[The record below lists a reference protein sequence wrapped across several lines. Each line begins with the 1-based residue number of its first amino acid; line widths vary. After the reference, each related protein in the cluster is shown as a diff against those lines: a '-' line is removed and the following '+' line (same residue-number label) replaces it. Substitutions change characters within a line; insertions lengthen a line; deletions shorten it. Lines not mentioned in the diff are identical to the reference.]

1 MAVRIG
7 IVADKG
13 GVGRTDL
20 VRLLAETFAAN
31 GLRVIC
37 ADMDYQ
43 AILSRRMGY
52 DMHGE
57 DRDLPSTADLMR
69 HDVVSGQ
76 AKKVLAPCRW
86 DTSWAENIGLL
97 PATGALWEV
106 EENPGKGNPTGRLVR
121 AMTGVDDDVHFTLF
135 DTRPDMGVSS
145 QAVWAVSDYLV
156 GITPADRDGSEG
168 MLRILAHAL
177 AYAPDLNNP
186 DLQVAGVLLN
196 EFNPRSREQHEDADR
211 LREGLATFAPP
222 IPVFKTALPMRT
234 YIRYTA
240 SQGIPLAAYLGGGSK
255 EAQHKAGES
264 EQFMAQIAQNI
275 MEACNAQ

>member
-20 VRLLAETFAAN
+20 VRLLAETFAAG

-52 DMHGE
+52 DMYGE
-57 DRDLPSTADLMR
+57 DRELPSTAELMQ
-69 HDVVSGQ
+69 HDVVTGQ
-76 AKKVLAPCRW
+76 AKDVLTPCRW
-86 DTSWAENIGLL
+86 ETSWAENIQLL
-97 PATGALWEV
+97 PATGELWKV
-106 EENPGKGNPTGRLVR
+106 EEYSGKGNPTGRLVR
-121 AMTGVDDDVHFTLF
+121 AMTAVDDDVHYTLF

-145 QAVWAVSDYLV
+145 QAVWAVCDYLV

-177 AYAPDLNNP
+177 TYAPDLGNE

-211 LREGLATFAPP
+211 LREGLATFPRP
-222 IPVFKTALPMRT
+222 IPVFPTALPLRT

-240 SQGIPLAAYLGGGSK
+240 SQGIPLETYLGGTSQ
-255 EAQHKAGES
+255 EAQRKLGEAKS
-264 EQFMAQIAQNI
+264 FMEPIAQHI
-275 MEACNAQ
+275 MEACRGE